1 MKTIAI
7 YPTMKF
13 LTLQK
18 IIVFILFWMSIPL
31 CFSQTIPLSE
41 EAQISILT
49 CGTSNEVYAL
59 FGHTAIRVNDKSNG
73 IDVVY
78 NYGAFDFDT
87 PNFALQFVKGNL
99 QYFAVANSYPDFIAN
114 YSYEK
119 RSVYEQVLRLSATQK
134 QRLFALLN
142 ESLLLENRE
151 YTYKFIDQNCTSMAV
166 AVINKAINQEVIV
179 KKGDLKTSY
188 RSILYPYFNNHFYEQ
203 LGTSIIFGPKTDL
216 AGTAIFLP
224 FELKESLNQIQL
236 GQSPIVK
243 ENNTLLEF
251 KPEPNSSWW
260 NNPYTYLVVLAFVL
274 LINKKTTDTVYLAS
288 MGVFGIAFVILGFY
302 STHLELG
309 NNYNILLFNPMLFV
323 LLYFAKVNNTKWMKY
338 TLTINLIALGIY
350 TLLLLNKAH
359 LWIVAPLIITSG
371 VVLVRGFWKKEI

>member
-18 IIVFILFWMSIPL
+18 TIVFTLFWMSIPL
-31 CFSQTIPLSE
+31 SFSQTIPLSE
-41 EAQISILT
+41 EAQISVLT

-203 LGTSIIFGPKTDL
+203 LGTSIIFGHKTDQ

-224 FELKESLNQIQL
+224 FELKQSLNQIQL

-243 ENNTLLEF
+243 QNNTLLEF

-288 MGVFGIAFVILGFY
+288 MGVLGIAFVILGFY

-309 NNYNILLFNPMLFV
+309 NNYNILLFNPILLV
-323 LLYFAKVNNTKWMKY
+323 LLYFAKANNTKWMKY

-350 TLLLLNKAH
+350 TLLVLNKAY
-359 LWIVAPLIITSG
+359 LWIVAPLIITSS
-371 VVLVRGFWKKEI
+371 VVLVRGFWKKEE

>member
-1 MKTIAI
+1 
-7 YPTMKF
+7 MKF

-18 IIVFILFWMSIPL
+18 IIVFTLFWMSIPL
-31 CFSQTIPLSE
+31 SFSQTIPLSE
-41 EAQISILT
+41 EAQISVLT

-99 QYFAVANSYPDFIAN
+99 QYYAVANSYPDFIAN

-119 RSVYEQVLRLSATQK
+119 RSVYEQVLNISAPQK

-224 FELKESLNQIQL
+224 FELKESLDQIQL

-359 LWIVAPLIITSG
+359 FWIVAPLIITSG
-371 VVLVRGFWKKEI
+371 VVLVRDFWKKEI

>member
-31 CFSQTIPLSE
+31 SFSQTIPLSE
-41 EAQISILT
+41 EAQISVLT

-59 FGHTAIRVNDKSNG
+59 FGHTAIRVKDKRNG
-73 IDVVY
+73 VDEVY
-78 NYGAFDFDT
+78 NYGAFDFGT

-119 RSVYEQVLRLSATQK
+119 RSVYEQVLNISAPQK

-203 LGTSIIFGPKTDL
+203 LGTSIIFGHKTDQ

-224 FELKESLNQIQL
+224 FELKQSLNQIQL

-243 ENNTLLEF
+243 QNNTLLEF

-288 MGVFGIAFVILGFY
+288 MGVLGIAFVILGFY

-309 NNYNILLFNPMLFV
+309 NNYNILLFNPILLV
-323 LLYFAKVNNTKWMKY
+323 LLYFAKANNTKWMKY

-371 VVLVRGFWKKEI
+371 VVLVRGFWKKEV

>member
-1 MKTIAI
+1 
-7 YPTMKF
+7 MKF
-13 LTLQK
+13 LSLQK
-18 IIVFILFWMSIPL
+18 IIVFTLFWTSIPL
-31 CFSQTIPLSE
+31 SFSQTIPLSE
-41 EAQISILT
+41 EAQISVLT

-59 FGHTAIRVNDKSNG
+59 FGHTAIRVKDKRNG
-73 IDVVY
+73 VDEVY
-78 NYGAFDFDT
+78 NYGAFDFGT

-99 QYFAVANSYPDFIAN
+99 QYFAMANSYPDFIAN

-119 RSVYEQVLRLSATQK
+119 RSVYEQVLNISASQK

-166 AVINKAINQEVIV
+166 AVINKAINQKVIV

-203 LGTSIIFGPKTDL
+203 LGTSILFGTKTDQ

-224 FELKESLNQIQL
+224 FELKESLDQIRINQL
-236 GQSPIVK
+236 PIVK
-243 ENNTLLEF
+243 ENRTLLKF
-251 KPEPNSSWW
+251 EPKTNPSWW
-260 NNPYTYLVVLAFVL
+260 NNPYTYLIFLAFVL
-274 LINKKTTDTVYLAS
+274 LLNKKRSDMLYLAT
-288 MGVFGIAFVILGFY
+288 MGILGIVFIILGLY

-309 NNYNILLFNPMLFV
+309 NNYNILLFNPILFV

-338 TLTINLIALGIY
+338 TLTINLIALGFY

-359 LWIVAPLIITSG
+359 LWIVAPLIITSS
-371 VVLVRGFWKKEI
+371 VVLVRGFLKKEI

>member
-18 IIVFILFWMSIPL
+18 IIVFTLFWMSIPL
-31 CFSQTIPLSE
+31 SFSQTIPLSE
-41 EAQISILT
+41 EAQISVLT

-59 FGHTAIRVNDKSNG
+59 FGHTAIRVKDKRSG
-73 IDVVY
+73 VDEVY
-78 NYGAFDFDT
+78 NYGAFDFGT

-119 RSVYEQVLRLSATQK
+119 RSVYEQVLNISAPQK

-251 KPEPNSSWW
+251 KPEPTNSWW
-260 NNPYTYLVVLAFVL
+260 NNPYTYVLFLVLIIGLNKKSVDKIYLSSMAVLGLAFVFL
-274 LINKKTTDTVYLAS
+274 
-288 MGVFGIAFVILGFY
+288 GIY
-302 STHLELG
+302 STHLELT
-309 NNYNILLFNPMLFV
+309 NNYNILLFNPTLLV
-323 LLYFAKVNNTKWMKY
+323 VLYFVKTNNTKWIKY
-338 TLTINLIALGIY
+338 TLLFNFISLGIY
-350 TLLLLNKAH
+350 TALLLNKAH
-359 LWIVAPLIITSG
+359 LWIVAPLIISSG
-371 VVLVRGFWKKEI
+371 VVLVRGFWKKEV

>member
-1 MKTIAI
+1 
-7 YPTMKF
+7 MKF

-18 IIVFILFWMSIPL
+18 IIVFTLFWMSIPL
-31 CFSQTIPLSE
+31 SFSQTIPLSE
-41 EAQISILT
+41 EAQISVLT

-59 FGHTAIRVNDKSNG
+59 FGHTAIRVNDKRNG
-73 IDVVY
+73 VDEVY
-78 NYGAFDFDT
+78 NYGAFDFGT

-119 RSVYEQVLRLSATQK
+119 RSVYEQVLNISEPQK

-224 FELKESLNQIQL
+224 FELKESLDQIQL

-251 KPEPNSSWW
+251 KPETNTSWW

-323 LLYFAKVNNTKWMKY
+323 LLYFTKANNTKWMKY

-359 LWIVAPLIITSG
+359 LWIVAPLIITSAII
-371 VVLVRGFWKKEI
+371 LVRRYWKKEV

>member
-1 MKTIAI
+1 
-7 YPTMKF
+7 MKF
-13 LTLQK
+13 LNLQK
-18 IIVFILFWMSIPL
+18 IIVFTLFWMSIPL
-31 CFSQTIPLSE
+31 SFSQTIPLSE
-41 EAQISILT
+41 EAQISVLT

-78 NYGAFDFDT
+78 NYGAFDFGT

-119 RSVYEQVLRLSATQK
+119 RSVYEQVLNISEPQK

-166 AVINKAINQEVIV
+166 AVINKAINQKVIV

-224 FELKESLNQIQL
+224 FELKQSLNQIQL

-243 ENNTLLEF
+243 QNNTLLEF

-274 LINKKTTDTVYLAS
+274 LINKKTTTTIYLAS
-288 MGVFGIAFVILGFY
+288 MGVLGIAFIILGLY

-309 NNYNILLFNPMLFV
+309 NNYNILLFNPILLV
-323 LLYFAKVNNTKWMKY
+323 LLYFAKANNTKWMKY

-350 TLLLLNKAH
+350 TLLVLNKAH
-359 LWIVAPLIITSG
+359 LCIVAPLIITSS
-371 VVLVRGFWKKEI
+371 VVLVRGFWKKEV